1 MSMDSTAAIVLV
13 GVFGALSQA
22 LMVLRLVM
30 RRCRGQRLIL
40 SDYLTIACIGLVLAR
55 SAFAAVILVWGNN
68 HMDRPVADISSTQIY
83 RRQAGSKLTV
93 VNRLVYNVYLWL
105 QKAVVLL
112 LCQRI
117 LAGLPWPERIIRACW
132 ALLVASFAAVQITTF
147 VDCRPLHLYWQ
158 VMPDPGS
165 CVEAHTQ
172 LVTLI
177 SMNISTDTMLMLLPM
192 PWLLRVKTS
201 WTRRLQL
208 VGLFAIGLLLIA
220 IAIVRLPSFDDNT
233 SQLNRNTW
241 GSVEEFLAAFVA
253 NVPTL
258 YTLRRRADKSYPTYY
273 SHGASEGRMGG
284 SRHPPHNDGI
294 LVTNSVQLEYMVD
307 GRHKSQGSDHNVVRQ
322 DSNEQLVGDERWR

>member
-1 MSMDSTAAIVLV
+1 MHSTAAIVLV
-13 GVFGALSQA
+13 GVFGALSEA
-22 LMVLRLVM
+22 LMLLRLVM
-30 RRCRGQRLIL
+30 RRCRGQHLIL
-40 SDYLTIACIGLVLAR
+40 SDYLTIACISLVLAR
-55 SAFAAVILVWGNN
+55 SAFATVILVWGNN
-68 HMDRPVADISSTQIY
+68 HMDRHVADLSSTEIY
-83 RRQAGSKLTV
+83 RRQVGSKLTV

-117 LAGLPWPERIIRACW
+117 LSGLPWPERMVRACW

-147 VDCRPLHLYWQ
+147 TDCRPLYLYWQ

-165 CVEAHTQ
+165 CIEAHTQ

-177 SMNISTDTMLMLLPM
+177 SMNISTDTMLMILPM

-201 WTRRLQL
+201 WMRRLQL

-258 YTLRRRADKSYPTYY
+258 YTLRRRVEKSYPAYY
-273 SHGASEGRMGG
+273 SHGASEGRVGG
-284 SRHPPHNDGI
+284 SRPSPFNEGI

-307 GRHKSQGSDHNVVRQ
+307 GRQKSQGSDHNVIRQ
-322 DSNEQLVGDERWR
+322 DSDEHLVRDEQWQ

>member
-1 MSMDSTAAIVLV
+1 
-13 GVFGALSQA
+13 
-22 LMVLRLVM
+22 
-30 RRCRGQRLIL
+30 
-40 SDYLTIACIGLVLAR
+40 
-55 SAFAAVILVWGNN
+55 
-68 HMDRPVADISSTQIY
+68 
-83 RRQAGSKLTV
+83 
-93 VNRLVYNVYLWL
+93 
-105 QKAVVLL
+105 
-112 LCQRI
+112 
-117 LAGLPWPERIIRACW
+117 
-132 ALLVASFAAVQITTF
+132 
-147 VDCRPLHLYWQ
+147 
-158 VMPDPGS
+158 MPDPGS

-284 SRHPPHNDGI
+284 SRHPPHNEGI

>member
-13 GVFGALSQA
+13 GVFGALSEA
-22 LMVLRLVM
+22 LMLLRLVM
-30 RRCRGQRLIL
+30 RRCRGQHLIL

-55 SAFAAVILVWGNN
+55 SAFATVILVWGNN
-68 HMDRPVADISSTQIY
+68 HMDRSVTDISSTEIY
-83 RRQAGSKLTV
+83 RRQVGSKLTL

-117 LAGLPWPERIIRACW
+117 LAGLPWPERIIKACW
-132 ALLVASFAAVQITTF
+132 TLLVASFAAVQITTF

-165 CVEAHTQ
+165 CIEAHTQ

-177 SMNISTDTMLMLLPM
+177 SMNISTDTMLMMLPM
-192 PWLLRVKTS
+192 PWILRVKTS
-201 WTRRLQL
+201 WMRRLQL

-258 YTLRRRADKSYPTYY
+258 YTLRRRAEKRYPTYY
-273 SHGASEGRMGG
+273 SHGASEGRVGG
-284 SRHPPHNDGI
+284 SRQLPFNEGI

-307 GRHKSQGSDHNVVRQ
+307 DRHKSQGSDHNVVRQ
-322 DSNEQLVGDERWR
+322 NSDEHLVGNERWQ

>member
-1 MSMDSTAAIVLV
+1 
-13 GVFGALSQA
+13 
-22 LMVLRLVM
+22 M
-30 RRCRGQRLIL
+30 RRSSHPTRHSYFDEHLDRYHVDVTTHAMAAQGENIM
-40 SDYLTIACIGLVLAR
+40 DAVGNHYLTPLLF
-55 SAFAAVILVWGNN
+55 SN
-68 HMDRPVADISSTQIY
+68 PISS
-83 RRQAGSKLTV
+83 
-93 VNRLVYNVYLWL
+93 
-105 QKAVVLL
+105 
-112 LCQRI
+112 
-117 LAGLPWPERIIRACW
+117 
-132 ALLVASFAAVQITTF
+132 
-147 VDCRPLHLYWQ
+147 
-158 VMPDPGS
+158 
-165 CVEAHTQ
+165 
-172 LVTLI
+172 
-177 SMNISTDTMLMLLPM
+177 
-192 PWLLRVKTS
+192 
-201 WTRRLQL
+201 RLQL